1 MGSAIILS
9 IRRFWLWYVVALA
22 GVALFMLVPGGFAEK
37 SRALLHGLCAQT
49 PTHSFAFGGQL
60 LPFDA
65 RMTGIYSGV
74 LMTLAY
80 LLARGRIL
88 AWGMPSWRIVVTLAV
103 FVGAMAADGFN
114 SLFTDLGL
122 WHPWTPGNAARLVT
136 GYLAGVALG
145 VVLAWLLG
153 SAVYRVGKRHAGI
166 RGFADIAMILIP
178 LVPFAVIL
186 YSEAAWLYVPISMLL
201 VLSAWLT
208 MSVLAL
214 AVVVLALRLDER
226 VDRVQGLHIPG
237 AAAAVFGLAIMLSL
251 ALGRMWLETTLGIPS
266 TL

>member
-1 MGSAIILS
+1 M
-9 IRRFWLWYVVALA
+9 LA
-22 GVALFMLVPGGFAEK
+22 PGGFAEK
-37 SRALLHGLCAQT
+37 SRTLLHGLCAQT
-49 PTHSFAFGGQL
+49 PTHSFSFGGQL
-60 LPFDA
+60 LPFDG

-88 AWGMPSWRIVVTLAV
+88 AWGMPPWRIVILLAA

-136 GYLAGVALG
+136 GYLAGIALG

-153 SAVYRVGKRHAGI
+153 SAVYRVGKRQPGI
-166 RGFADIAMILIP
+166 SGFTDIGLILIP
-178 LVPFAVIL
+178 LAPLTVAL
-186 YSEAAWLYVPISMLL
+186 YSGAAWLYVPVSMLL
-201 VLSAWLT
+201 MLAAWLT

-237 AAAAVFGLAIMLSL
+237 AAAAMFGLAIMLTL
-251 ALGRMWLETTLGIPS
+251 AFGRIWLETTLGIPS